1 MNNGVSE
8 DLNRVITWQFDK
20 AESLV
25 SIIEM
30 LKKFCSES
38 TEKFWDDIVRDVYNI
53 ETANS
58 FGLSV
63 WGRVVSVDRPTIK
76 TTITRTDPNVFYSD
90 ETGIMTRV
98 DEPFPYYSRTG
109 EAGFF
114 FGSDKYFLVPEV
126 YANGLYSWYVWDS
139 DRRDGFIPSN
149 AVAFKL
155 KISYPSDVIEF
166 TNFKIEETTKT
177 VTLSHEV
184 TEDILSECSDE
195 LYRKVLI
202 GTVSLLCGNKNLGIA
217 GNSSPSDFQ
226 RSADFV
232 FGEGLSIVDGGDM
245 TMHSELTGTLSG
257 EELALYN
264 SVGDGIFSFPAGVR
278 DNDIIGKMLA
288 IPDEENM
295 DVYHTSLTSSAAANN
310 PLAGKLDESTFNWNE
325 EHLEVE

>member
-1 MNNGVSE
+1 M
-8 DLNRVITWQFDK
+8 
-20 AESLV
+20 
-25 SIIEM
+25 
-30 LKKFCSES
+30 
-38 TEKFWDDIVRDVYNI
+38 
-53 ETANS
+53 
-58 FGLSV
+58 
-63 WGRVVSVDRPTIK
+63 
-76 TTITRTDPNVFYSD
+76 
-90 ETGIMTRV
+90 
-98 DEPFPYYSRTG
+98 
-109 EAGFF
+109 
-114 FGSDKYFLVPEV
+114 
-126 YANGLYSWYVWDS
+126 WDS